1 MLVEVLC
8 GTSET
13 LPSRP
18 TACNVHPFL
27 HPDIWNKDMVAGAPV
42 DISDPEEEG
51 RILEK
56 MDSELPGVT
65 WAIL

>member
-1 MLVEVLC
+1 MVA
-8 GTSET
+8 SET

-27 HPDIWNKDMVAGAPV
+27 HSAIWNKDVMAGAPA

-56 MDSELPGVT
+56 MNSELPGVT